1 MTYDDRSEPI
11 RLGPIRPPR
20 EHPLITVSQTARL
33 LGCSPMTI
41 RRRIEARMFPA
52 VTIGRKSMI
61 PREFVE
67 AMVRAAK
74 SGRTIVL
81 EEFIAE
87 WTAQNADQPLREGAV
102 R

>member
-1 MTYDDRSEPI
+1 MAYEDSSERI
-11 RLGPIRPPR
+11 RLGPIPPPR
-20 EHPLITVSQTARL
+20 EHTLITVSQTARM

-41 RRRIEARMFPA
+41 RRRIEARVFPA

-67 AMVRAAK
+67 AMVKAAK
-74 SGRTIVL
+74 AGRTIVL

-87 WTAQNADQPLREGAV
+87 WTAQNAIRPLHEGAA